1 MTLSATRILH
11 VVGAM
16 NPGGVE
22 TWLMQLLRHINRDR
36 YRMDFLVHTSEPG
49 VYDEEIHALGSKIIP
64 CLHHRRPL
72 VYGHNFMS
80 ILRSHGP
87 YDLVHSHVHLF
98 SGYVLQL
105 ARRMGVPIRISHSH
119 NDTSRQRWGPV
130 DRLYR
135 VMMRRWLRHH
145 STERLACSRQ
155 AATALYGE
163 VPGSESP
170 WKVISY
176 GRDLSAFRLPVDKLS
191 VRAELGIP
199 AQAFVVGHVG
209 SFTEQKN
216 HLLWIKVAGEIARR
230 DPNARFLL
238 VGDGRLRPI
247 IEQRAE
253 QLKLSDKVVFA
264 RTRTDVPRLMLGA
277 TDLFFFPSLWEGLGL
292 ALVEAQAAGLP
303 CVVADVVPPE
313 ADVVAPLLRRLP
325 LTSPVSAWADAIL
338 HARDARPRMRA
349 SEALAS
355 VENSSFNIEN
365 SLQQMEAV
373 YRA

>member
-1 MTLSATRILH
+1 MASSETRILH

-22 TWLMQLLRHINRDR
+22 TWLMQLLRHMDRDR
-36 YRMDFLVHTSEPG
+36 YRMDFLVHTAEPG
-49 VYDEEIHALGSKIIP
+49 VYDEEVRALGSKIVP

-72 VYGHNFMS
+72 AYARNFRR
-80 ILRSHGP
+80 ILRRHGP

-98 SGYVLQL
+98 SGYVLRL
-105 ARRMGVPIRISHSH
+105 ARRVGVPIRISHSH
-119 NDTSRQRWGPV
+119 NDTSRQRRGPM

-135 VMMRRWLRHH
+135 VLMRRWLRHH

-155 AATALYGE
+155 AAMALYGDAPE
-163 VPGSESP
+163 SERL
-170 WKVISY
+170 WKVVSY
-176 GRDLSAFRLPVDKLS
+176 GRDLSPFRLPVDKSS

-199 AQAFVVGHVG
+199 GQAFVVGHVG
-209 SFTEQKN
+209 SFTKQKN
-216 HLLWIKVAGEIARR
+216 HLLWIEVAAEIARR

-238 VGDGRLRPI
+238 VGDGKLRPT
-247 IEQRAE
+247 IETMAE

-264 RTRTDVPRLMLGA
+264 RTRIDVPRLMLGA

-303 CVVADVVPPE
+303 CVLADVVPRE
-313 ADVVAPLLRRLP
+313 ADIATPLLRRLP
-325 LTSPVSAWADAIL
+325 LSSPASVWADAIL
-338 HARDARPRMRA
+338 EARDASPRMKR

-355 VENSSFNIEN
+355 VEGSSFNIEN
-365 SLQQMEAV
+365 SLQHMEAI

>member
-1 MTLSATRILH
+1 MASSRTRILH

-22 TWLMQLLRHINRDR
+22 TWLMQLLRHIDRGR
-36 YRMDFLVHTSEPG
+36 YRMDFLVHTTKPG
-49 VYDEEIHALGSKIIP
+49 VYDEEIRSLGSKIIP
-64 CLHHRRPL
+64 CLHHRRPF
-72 VYGHNFMS
+72 VYARNFLS
-80 ILRSHGP
+80 ILRRHGP

-105 ARRMGVPIRISHSH
+105 ARRAGVPIRISHSH
-119 NDTSRQRWGPV
+119 NDTSRQRRGPV

-135 VMMRRWLRHH
+135 AMMRRWLRHH

-155 AATALYGE
+155 AAMALYGDAPE
-163 VPGSESP
+163 SERL
-170 WKVISY
+170 WKVVSY
-176 GRDLSAFRLPVDKLS
+176 GRDLSPFRLPVDKSS

-199 AQAFVVGHVG
+199 EQAFVVGHVG

-216 HLLWIKVAGEIARR
+216 HLLWIEVAAEIARR

-238 VGDGRLRPI
+238 VGDGKLRPT

-253 QLKLSDKVVFA
+253 QLNLSDKVVFA

-277 TDLFFFPSLWEGLGL
+277 TDLFLFPSLWEGLGL

-303 CVVADVVPPE
+303 CVVADVVPRE
-313 ADVVAPLLRRLP
+313 ADIATPLLLRLP
-325 LTSPVSAWADAIL
+325 LSSPAPVWADAIL
-338 HARDARPRMRA
+338 EVRDASPRMKRN
-349 SEALAS
+349 EALAS
-355 VENSSFNIEN
+355 VEGSSFNIEN
-365 SLQQMEAV
+365 SLQHMEAI